1 MSDNLTKG
9 ISPVNQDEKVHFG
22 TEASDIN
29 KANAVDSDF
38 KDSCSADIQKI
49 KDDLL
54 MRDANAHEFTSKPVD
69 LFNRGLRVEDPEV
82 NRELHDAMQD
92 AEDMLQEMQAAK
104 KNNNA
109 DSFSLLG
116 AVFSKFS
123 KSTDKEKIN
132 DKIRKSNDIVKRV
145 EESTNL
151 GKDLFLDL
159 NASRVNLQDQS
170 EKLSSML
177 QQKGLTVDDLFIPD
191 TLSKP
196 ENAQLVTQMRKVN
209 SARDSFA
216 ESCITASDF
225 TLAKSE
231 NANVTSHVQTC
242 NVDTLHRLEAE
253 MELCHNLVKPQLGDG
268 DNLEPNPLFDTIVK
282 APKTSIS
289 KEGVI
294 GVEESEG
301 FSVDEAL
308 MESVKA
314 AMDAIKSMNPFSFKS
329 ARNASQSPSQSSAPK
344 M

>member
-1 MSDNLTKG
+1 MDKDLSKG

-38 KDSCSADIQKI
+38 KEACSADIQKI

-54 MRDANAHEFTSKPVD
+54 VRDGNAHEFTSKPVD

-92 AEDMLQEMQAAK
+92 AEDSLKEIQDAK
-104 KNNNA
+104 KNNSAN
-109 DSFSLLG
+109 SFSLMG
-116 AVFSKFS
+116 AIFSKFS

-159 NASRVNLQDQS
+159 NSSRVNLQDQS
-170 EKLSSML
+170 QKLSSML
-177 QQKGLTVDDLFIPD
+177 QQKGLTVDDLFMPD

-196 ENAQLVTQMRKVN
+196 ENAQLVTQMRKVDA
-209 SARDSFA
+209 ARDYFA
-216 ESCITASDF
+216 ESCVTASDF
-225 TLAKSE
+225 TLAKNE
-231 NANVTSHVQTC
+231 NANVSSHVQTC
-242 NVDTLHRLEAE
+242 NVDTLHRIEAE
-253 MELCHNLVKPQLGDG
+253 MDLCRNLVKPQIGEG
-268 DNLEPNPLFDTIVK
+268 ESMEPNPLFESVVK
-282 APKTSIS
+282 TPKTSIS
-289 KEGVI
+289 KDGVI
-294 GVEESEG
+294 GIEESEG
-301 FSVDEAL
+301 FTVDETL

-329 ARNASQSPSQSSAPK
+329 TRNASQTASQSSAPQ